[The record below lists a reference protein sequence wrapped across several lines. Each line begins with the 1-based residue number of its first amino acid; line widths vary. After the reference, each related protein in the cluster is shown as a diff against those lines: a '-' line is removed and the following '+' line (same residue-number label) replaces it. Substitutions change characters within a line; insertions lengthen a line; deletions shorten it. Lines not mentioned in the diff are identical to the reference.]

1 MGEKSVHKRALI
13 VEAARRVFVEK
24 GFRAVTMKDI
34 VDACGISRGG
44 LYLYF
49 NNTAEVF
56 QAVLEA
62 EQEREETAF
71 EGSIPEEA
79 AASDILMMFLRE
91 QKKEILRKK
100 NSLTVACYEYFF
112 AARPPK
118 KENLQR
124 RRFQEAAGLL
134 EEIIEAGVQAGEL
147 YCEDPE
153 GTARNMMFALEGMKV
168 GAQSMGISEAMV
180 DRQLMHM
187 LETMV
192 CEEA

>member
-62 EQEREETAF
+62 
-71 EGSIPEEA
+71 
-79 AASDILMMFLRE
+79 DL
-91 QKKEILRKK
+91 K
-100 NSLTVACYEYFF
+100 
-112 AARPPK
+112 
-118 KENLQR
+118 R
-124 RRFQEAAGLL
+124 RR
-134 EEIIEAGVQAGEL
+134 
-147 YCEDPE
+147 P
-153 GTARNMMFALEGMKV
+153 R
-168 GAQSMGISEAMV
+168 IS
-180 DRQLMHM
+180 
-187 LETMV
+187 
-192 CEEA
+192 

>member
-112 AARPPK
+112 AADPE
-118 KENLQR
+118 KENLLRRDFR
-124 RRFQEAAGLL
+124 RRPGCLRKSSRPGCRQGN
-134 EEIIEAGVQAGEL
+134 
-147 YCEDPE
+147 C
-153 GTARNMMFALEGMKV
+153 TARIRKERPE
-168 GAQSMGISEAMV
+168 I
-180 DRQLMHM
+180 
-187 LETMV
+187 
-192 CEEA
+192 